1 MMIQLWLKILE
12 KMCIFYKQKCKR
24 VAKQRSVAE
33 CGLKNIIEKKTSS
46 GDHATTIG
54 M

>member
-1 MMIQLWLKILE
+1 MYFISTE
-12 KMCIFYKQKCKR
+12 KCKR

-33 CGLKNIIEKKTSS
+33 CGLENIMKKNESS
-46 GDHATTIG
+46 GDHTTAIG